1 MAVGTT
7 IYTAIVGCGVAT
19 QLFHVPL
26 ILAQKHIFTLK
37 TIVEKVGPKPV
48 DTINKTYRTQ
58 IKWASDIQSVIDD
71 EDIELVRG
79 FLVKSNLPN
88 NVYAAVSKVVVAT
101 PNYMHFSMAKACL
114 EAGKHV
120 LVDKPV
126 TPTYAEAAELAR
138 IARRCNRSLMS
149 FQNRRLDGDFLTVKK
164 LIDERAIGEVYEVES
179 HYDRLRLQLNGTWKE
194 GTQPG
199 CGNTWN
205 LAPHLIDQCLV
216 LFGRPDSVMGVVQNV
231 RQLGHSNLD
240 DSFTIHLYYTT
251 TARPVTCILRGTLSA
266 VTARPLRFIVRGE
279 QGTYTKRGHDVQE
292 GQMKKHMS
300 PWEPEF
306 AVEPKCHWG
315 EIEVQNTDGLFEFD
329 FLPTLRGEYNRI
341 YPNVAGVIGGKEE
354 PLVKWEESA
363 AVVQMLQLAFQSS
376 QEGRTLPVPPA

>member
-1 MAVGTT
+1 MAVGPT

-26 ILAQKHIFTLK
+26 ILAQKHLFTLK
-37 TIVEKVGPKPV
+37 SIVEKAGPKPV
-48 DTINKTYRTQ
+48 DAINKTYRTQ
-58 IKWASDIQSVIDD
+58 IKWASDIQSVIED
-71 EDIELVRG
+71 EDIELV
-79 FLVKSNLPN
+79 VI
-88 NVYAAVSKVVVAT
+88 AT
-101 PNYMHFSMAKACL
+101 PNYMHFGMAKACL

-126 TPTYAEAAELAR
+126 TPTYAEAVELAH
-138 IARRCNRSLMS
+138 IAQRCGRSLMS

-164 LIDERAIGEVYEVES
+164 IIEKRAIGEVYEVES
-179 HYDRLRLQLNGTWKE
+179 HYDRLRPGLNGTWKE

-216 LFGRPDSVMGVVQNV
+216 LFGRPDSVMGLVQNV

-251 TARPVTCILRGTLSA
+251 SARPVTCILRGTLSA
-266 VTARPLRFIVRGE
+266 VTSRPLRFIVRGD

-300 PWEPEF
+300 PWDPEF
-306 AVEPKCHWG
+306 AVEPKSQWG
-315 EIEVQNTDGLFEFD
+315 EIEVQNAEGLFEFD
-329 FLPTLRGEYNRI
+329 FLPTLKGEYNRI
-341 YPNVAGVIGGKEE
+341 YPNIAAVIEGREE

-363 AVVQMLQLAFQSS
+363 AVVQLLELAFQSS
-376 QEGRTLPVPPA
+376 QEGRTLPVPRA